1 MQLIGLEKMFGY
13 NMERQDRQKKTP
25 LQKSISLA
33 IQLAIAWIDP
43 TRKSISNAFVQY
55 LINMPMYSH

>member
-33 IQLAIAWIDP
+33 IQLAIA
-43 TRKSISNAFVQY
+43 
-55 LINMPMYSH
+55 